1 MLPGIICY
9 CHFGFLMI
17 INWQKLVDIV
27 WKLMWNHLSN
37 HAKIEYDAKN
47 NLAPLSDCLSQPASQ
62 PAAYLLVDSQ
72 LTQCRQCFYE
82 LALLWSLIR
91 LFQTCKKFPI
101 LCRENKTGKALSP
114 TLLKNIF
121 SLKIYDQ
128 KSKASHDSTRN
139 SSSSIKVENCTA
151 LENWMILALIQL

>member
-27 WKLMWNHLSN
+27 WKWMWNHLSN
-37 HAKIEYDAKN
+37 HAKIEYDAKK

-72 LTQCRQCFYE
+72 LTQCRQSFYE
-82 LALLWSLIR
+82 LVQMWSLIR
-91 LFQTCKKFPI
+91 LFQTCKKFSI
-101 LCRENKTGKALSP
+101 LCRENKTGKALWT
-114 TLLKNIF
+114 TLSKNIF
-121 SLKIYDQ
+121 SLKKYDQ
-128 KSKASHDSTRN
+128 KSEAGHDSTRT
-139 SSSSIKVENCTA
+139 SSSSIKVKNCTA
-151 LENWMILALIQL
+151 LKNWMMLALIPL